1 PGAAAGAGAQGVPGG
16 AACGVGA
23 GPGAAGRQLAGV
35 QPRARSRHRAVHAVA
50 AVAGRA
56 AGGRTRAL
64 ERAGAGAEDRATWAG
79 GFLRPPPL
87 AARAAGAGA
96 DHRALLVEPGAEN
109 AWPGPRPA

>member
-1 PGAAAGAGAQGVPGG
+1 
-16 AACGVGA
+16 
-23 GPGAAGRQLAGV
+23 
-35 QPRARSRHRAVHAVA
+35 RHRAVHAVA

-96 DHRALLVEPGAEN
+96 DHRALLVEQGAEN
-109 AWPGPRPA
+109 AWPGPRPAAAAAHARHAPGRRCAGDDAGRLRAR